1 MIGTFKEIELC
12 GGPVDGQ
19 RSKVVAS
26 AIYFRVAVQI
36 LDPRLFVED
45 SRSSPSNYN
54 IAGYVSR
61 RRDPYK
67 FDFMGSAA

>member
-19 RSKVVAS
+19 RSRVASS
-26 AIYFRVAVQI
+26 AIYFCVPVPI
-36 LDPRLFVED
+36 LPGGFVEA

-61 RRDPYK
+61 RHEPHK
-67 FDFMGSAA
+67 FDFMGYEA

>member
-19 RSKVVAS
+19 RSKVGTS
-26 AIYFRVAVQI
+26 TIYFRVAVQI
-36 LDPRLFVED
+36 LDPRLFVEA

-54 IAGYVSR
+54 IAAYVSR
-61 RRDPYK
+61 RLDPHK
-67 FDFMGSAA
+67 FDFMGYEA